1 MVRVDGG
8 EVKVTIRD
16 DGPMFD
22 PVKYDEDTGYGL
34 MIVRGE
40 CTTLN
45 YARSMDQN
53 NVFIG
58 FGTVS

>member
-1 MVRVDGG
+1 MVRVDGDD
-8 EVKVTIRD
+8 VKVTIRD
-16 DGPMFD
+16 DGSNFD
-22 PVKYDEDTGYGL
+22 PVKYDEETGYGL

-58 FGTVS
+58 FRTV

>member
-1 MVRVDGG
+1 M
-8 EVKVTIRD
+8 
-16 DGPMFD
+16 
-22 PVKYDEDTGYGL
+22 KYDEETGYGL

-58 FGTVS
+58 FRTV

>member
-1 MVRVDGG
+1 M
-8 EVKVTIRD
+8 
-16 DGPMFD
+16 
-22 PVKYDEDTGYGL
+22 KYDEGSGYGL

-58 FGTVS
+58 FRAARDGVGA